1 MVQVF
6 DLTPTPSS
14 ASMLGQSL
22 AQGIARNF
30 PQPEQRVQ
38 QGLLQDAF
46 AKLQQAP
53 QGDFLTQLET
63 IAPTLMTVPGGSELL
78 GQIAPILSAK
88 ARSKAQMEAVQKRRA
103 GVSTPTPGQPQTGE
117 ATPQERALTQ
127 GAQQEQELPESDEDT
142 KIGQPYTK
150 KELFPQ
156 GNEPTYPDPSAG
168 PQLQRIMSPPELENY
183 ALDIMQSSDQMGQ
196 PMDYNSA
203 LQMANKQNEN
213 IQAYNNTV
221 LKEMELRKE
230 NLKELNSD
238 VVQRAINSNLIK
250 SDDDEARTVAE
261 KLGYEARKSNN
272 PAQRWEHVRDGLRD
286 FNTARQKIR
295 READLAGPFQSLWR
309 KMKGTFK
316 DKETVLK
323 NLQPA
328 LQVYRKNGLYDEA
341 RAILSNE
348 LGFGPEDTETAL
360 FPFTKEQSRDINLL
374 KNNSIKPKTTPTPFG
389 ETFPGEQFSLPEE
402 KFQSFKED
410 LAGFLDK
417 NKDMNLVSM
426 RGVLNQNKK
435 YSWQDISRAV
445 NELIEEKRFTPKYQ
459 QSVQLGIIN
468 EAPLPGMGN
477 IFEYW
482 WKGAK

>member
-1 MVQVF
+1 MVQIIG
-6 DLTPTPSS
+6 PSPR
-14 ASMLGQSL
+14 AMQLGQIGQQVGSGL
-22 AQGIARNF
+22 AKRF
-30 PQPEQRVQ
+30 VPPEQEVQ
-38 QGLLQDAF
+38 RGLLQKAF
-46 AKLQQAP
+46 AELKGAEGQDYLS
-53 QGDFLTQLET
+53 QLEA
-63 IAPTLMTVPGGSELL
+63 IAPTLMTTPGGAEALSQL
-78 GQIAPILSAK
+78 APILAAR
-88 ARSKAQMEAVQKRRA
+88 ARSKAQRDAIARRRGISPEMTPEEQKLI
-103 GVSTPTPGQPQTGE
+103 S
-117 ATPQERALTQ
+117 
-127 GAQQEQELPESDEDT
+127 GAKAEQQLPESDVDT
-142 KIGQPYTK
+142 KIGTPYER
-150 KELFPQ
+150 KELFPK
-156 GNEPTYPDPSAG
+156 GEEPTYPDPSAG
-168 PQLQRIMSPPELENY
+168 PQLQRIMSPQELENY
-183 ALDIMQSSDQMGQ
+183 AIDLMQASDQMGQ

-203 LQMANKQNEN
+203 LQTANKYNEN
-213 IQAYNNTV
+213 TQAYNNTV

-230 NLKELNSD
+230 NIKDLNSD
-238 VVQRAINSNLIK
+238 IVQRAINSNLIK
-250 SDDDEARTVAE
+250 DDDDEARTVAE
-261 KLGYEARKSNN
+261 KLGYEARKANN
-272 PAQRWEHVRDGLRD
+272 PAERWEHVRDGLRD

-295 READLAGPFQSLWR
+295 READLAGPFPTLWR

-316 DKETVLK
+316 DKETVIK

-360 FPFTKEQSRDINLL
+360 FPFTKEQSRDVNLFR
-374 KNNSIKPKTTPTPFG
+374 NNSIKPKSTPTLLS

-402 KFQSFKED
+402 KFQTFKED
-410 LAGFLDK
+410 LAGFLNK
-417 NKDMNLVSM
+417 NKDTNLVSL

-445 NELIEEKRFTPKYQ
+445 NELVDEKRFTPKYQ